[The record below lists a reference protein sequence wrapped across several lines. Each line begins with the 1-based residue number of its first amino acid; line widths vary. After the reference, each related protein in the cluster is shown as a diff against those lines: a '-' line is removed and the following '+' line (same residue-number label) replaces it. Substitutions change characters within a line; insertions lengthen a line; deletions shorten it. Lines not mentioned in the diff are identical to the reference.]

1 MLELLG
7 DDEVPEDTE
16 LWLEIISDIEK
27 TRSLGNFLG
36 TVADM
41 IASKTLSIEMF
52 KFWGDIIL
60 THGVDKLV
68 VTESTLRKFLPIEVL
83 KDDECLNMML
93 ERYDVVKRIREEASK
108 DELPDFDN
116 TLCALAGEN
125 EVARELAC
133 KLGIEINDGDNDDE
147 DED

>member
-1 MLELLG
+1 MLG

-16 LWLEIISDIEK
+16 LWLKIISDIEK

-68 VTESTLRKFLPIEVL
+68 VTESTLRKFLPVEVL

-93 ERYDVVKRIREEASK
+93 ERYDVVKRIREEASE

-116 TLCALAGEN
+116 TLCSLAGDDEI
-125 EVARELAC
+125 ARELAD
-133 KLGIEINDGDNDDE
+133 KLGIETNDGDSNDEKDE
-147 DED
+147 